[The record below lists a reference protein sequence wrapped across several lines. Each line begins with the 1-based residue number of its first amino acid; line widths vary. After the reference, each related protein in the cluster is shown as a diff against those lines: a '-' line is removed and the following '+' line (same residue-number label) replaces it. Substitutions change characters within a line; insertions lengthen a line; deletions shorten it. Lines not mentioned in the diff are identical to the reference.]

1 MSGTAESYQRN
12 FYFFSMTW
20 NWTLFFS
27 VFIFFN
33 EILPM
38 DLQRCRC
45 MSRRRTPVA
54 RTRRRMSRC
63 RETLAVAMAMPFL
76 PCCFSSKSLTI
87 PPKIQNPPSSVGGDD
102 LKREGGRAGE
112 SCLAGPQLPPSARL
126 STRGGGSSAHKLF
139 TPTLTSLSSLFMG

>member
-102 LKREGGRAGE
+102 LKREREGAQVKVAWPVLSFPPPLDYRLGGEEA
-112 SCLAGPQLPPSARL
+112 ARTNFL
-126 STRGGGSSAHKLF
+126 LR
-139 TPTLTSLSSLFMG
+139 P